1 MQGAGGIMSHSTK
14 AALGLFI
21 VLLLTLPSLV
31 NLYVLQIFIMTITY
45 SMLGLSFALTMK
57 VGLPRFDIA
66 AWYGVGAYTTAL
78 LMQKAGMSFWFAV
91 LIGGILSVALGWLI
105 FMAALP
111 RGMMVFLMFG
121 MAAAMTAYQIFGTV
135 KFFGGW
141 AGTGV
146 VPRPTIGSFS
156 FMNKPALYYLGLFFL
171 TVNIF
176 VYWLLYQSRIGRA
189 WDAIGSS
196 LKLAGSAGIDVVRY
210 RMANVLIG
218 NFFLALA
225 GGYFVAYSLVAVPTA
240 FSFHNSIFV
249 MLYVFVGGLKYSL
262 AGPIIGA
269 LIITFIPE
277 YLRIANEYES
287 IITAAVII
295 LIIIFMPR
303 GILGMFDSWIRN
315 RKFWVKW
322 FDRSKRHS
330 AMVKD

>member
-1 MQGAGGIMSHSTK
+1 MSHLTK
-14 AALGLFI
+14 AALGLI
-21 VLLLTLPSLV
+21 LLLLLILPNLI

-91 LIGGILSVALGWLI
+91 LMGGCLSVALGWLI
-105 FMAALP
+105 FKAALP

-135 KFFGGW
+135 KYFGGW

-146 VPRPTIGSFS
+146 VPSPKIGSFS
-156 FMNKPALYYLGLFFL
+156 FVNKPALYYLGLFFL
-171 TVNIF
+171 AINLF
-176 VYWLLYQSRIGRA
+176 VFWLLYRSRIGRA

-196 LKLAGSAGIDVVRY
+196 LKLAGSAGIDVVKY
-210 RMANVLIG
+210 RTANVLIG
-218 NFFLALA
+218 NFFLAIA

-269 LIITFIPE
+269 LIVTFIPE

-287 IITAAVII
+287 IITAGLII
-295 LIIIFMPR
+295 LIIIFLPK
-303 GILGMFDSWIRN
+303 GILGTMDSRIKIQ
-315 RKFWVKW
+315 KFVVKW
-322 FDRSKRHS
+322 VDRSKKRS
-330 AMVKD
+330 LMIKD